1 MRNALLIASM
11 LLSGCS
17 VLHASALKTGRL
29 VVTLTDK
36 ETGGPITNATVTVRS
51 CIVSSLGPTLDSHY
65 RNTSAQANSN
75 GIADVEFEFQSNMF
89 DWWVSSPTHHCAGS
103 RSPYEHFNAVVVPSA
118 YTHINTNTVEGL
130 AKYNELKALHESDNV
145 EDYISLVH
153 NVVPQSVTNT
163 NNVRYRGASFYPK
176 HNPRPM
182 YSLNGNSLRLVL
194 PHKETLI
201 TTNGVTVT
209 QYPTVEVDL
218 KKGAFLPPHCGEGI
232 TGETADFK
240 LERFSVAT
248 NGVKTFYGWLKFAP
262 GCGAYKGMLTGDNS
276 FPSTYQAD
284 VNRDYTNILF
294 FSSSRDCTTKRVLNF
309 STPMGKGEYLVLRT
323 RFTRGE
329 NGTPD
334 AWNYSKVIGPIAI
347 NNWLLY
353 CQSVFNPTPNDPNL
367 EFDTSQNLADEGR
380 RENRWP

>member
-153 NVVPQSVTNT
+153 KFEPQSVTYT
-163 NNVRYRGASFYPK
+163 NNVLYRSASFYPK

-182 YSLNGNSLRLVL
+182 HVQWGRDSSLHLWL
-194 PHKETLI
+194 PQKHDVVVS
-201 TTNGVTVT
+201 NGV
-209 QYPTVEVDL
+209 EVSCYRVVDFDM
-218 KKGAFLPPHCGEGI
+218 KEGRFLPSKNNWTRGK
-232 TGETADFK
+232 TSDFK
-240 LERFSVAT
+240 IVRYSVVT
-248 NGVKTFYGWLKFAP
+248 NEVSTCYGWIEFSP
-262 GCGAYKGMLTGDNS
+262 GCGAYKGIKSGDAS
-276 FPSTYQAD
+276 FPTRVYEAD
-284 VNRDYTNILF
+284 TNAVFQTRIPYLYHQIDGKRHPQDIL
-294 FSSSRDCTTKRVLNF
+294 
-309 STPMGKGEYLVLRT
+309 LRT
-323 RFTRGE
+323 NEYMVVRTRAAMDDSGAITNCHYGLIE
-329 NGTPD
+329 GAMRIGTD
-334 AWNYSKVIGPIAI
+334 
-347 NNWLLY
+347 LY
-353 CQSVFNPTPNDPNL
+353 FKKLIFNPTPNDPNL
-367 EFDTSQNLADEGR
+367 EAAEGVNLSR
-380 RENRWP
+380 